1 MKIEFLP
8 EADEEFREAAR
19 YYESEAAGVGLSFI
33 VGVHKAVDEIAALPL
48 AAQIERAGI
57 RKKVL
62 RHFSYNI
69 FYAIETDT
77 IVIVAVAHQRK
88 RPNYWRTRLRTWTI
102 GDRPRIY

>member
-1 MKIEFLP
+1 MKVEFLP

-33 VGVHKAVDEIAALPL
+33 AAVHKAVDEIVEFPL
-48 AAQIERAGI
+48 ATQVHRAVI

-62 RHFSYNI
+62 RHFSYNL
-69 FYAIETDT
+69 FYAIETDI

-88 RPNYWRTRLRTWTI
+88 RPNYWRARLKYRSS
-102 GDRPRIY
+102 GGQ

>member
-8 EADEEFREAAR
+8 EADDEFREAAR

-33 VGVHKAVDEIAALPL
+33 AAVHKAVAEVLELPL
-48 AAQIERAGI
+48 AAQIARAGV

-62 RHFSYNI
+62 RHFSYNL
-69 FYAIETDT
+69 FYSIESDT

-88 RPNYWRTRLRTWTI
+88 RPNYWRARLKFR
-102 GDRPRIY
+102 